1 MGPKYH
7 IWSKRVLRS
16 NNKTYKGYAR
26 LVDKSKEPILANS
39 VSDLMFNKY
48 GWNDG
53 LIVELTSKDN
63 KLWQTYNYPTY

>member
-1 MGPKYH
+1 VSFK
-7 IWSKRVLRS
+7 V

-26 LVDKSKEPILANS
+26 IVDKIKEPILAKA
-39 VSDLMFNKY
+39 VSDLMFSKY

-63 KLWQTYNYPTY
+63 KL